1 MLLLPRVQFSLTV
14 LVLPVVIAP
23 VRPVGAEG
31 ATVSFN
37 VTTVKV
43 KGGAETADWNT
54 ITRYEAL
61 VVSATV
67 MFMFIAVPV
76 AVDCAA
82 VETIAGPTFDQVL
95 PPSTDV
101 CGWKLVSLF
110 EASTQDKTAVVV
122 LDRLTATAAGGLGPV
137 MTEPTSDTICVVPV
151 EELSVNVNSPEVT
164 VPEVGLKV
172 TLIEQLAP
180 DSKVEPQL
188 LV

>member
-1 MLLLPRVQFSLTV
+1 MTV

-37 VTTVKV
+37 VTTVE
-43 KGGAETADWNT
+43 AEETADLNT
-54 ITRYEAL
+54 RTRYEAL

-82 VETIAGPTFDQVL
+82 VETIAGPTFDQVV

-122 LDRLTATAAGGLGPV
+122 LDRLTATAAGGVGPV
-137 MTEPTSDTICVVPV
+137 MTEPTSDTCCVPAG
-151 EELSVNVNSPEVT
+151 EPLTALSSNVNVPEVT

-180 DSKVEPQL
+180 DANVVEPLKLVPPRPQL

>member
-1 MLLLPRVQFSLTV
+1 MTV